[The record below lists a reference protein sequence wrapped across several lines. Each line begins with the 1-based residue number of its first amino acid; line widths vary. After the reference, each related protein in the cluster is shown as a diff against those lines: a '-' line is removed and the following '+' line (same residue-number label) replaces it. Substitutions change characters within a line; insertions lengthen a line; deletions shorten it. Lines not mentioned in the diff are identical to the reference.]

1 MPLPDEAEKQPP
13 KLIEYEGS
21 IEWACYRLR
30 HASGAA
36 IIMPRLEGVQIG
48 HAMPNDDDDHEWFF
62 PAWVEDPPRGTG
74 AKITQQVSS
83 ANPILANDF
92 FGGFLPS
99 VVISHTLAHDCFQV
113 IWGTTHRIVLNDK
126 ELLVLIFYQLSER
139 RMNHSAHAVGR
150 KDRDL
155 RSCV

>member
-62 PAWVEDPPRGTG
+62 PAWVEDPPLEFGRIFASTCRPRYWCENHT
-74 AKITQQVSS
+74 AS
-83 ANPILANDF
+83 IL
-92 FGGFLPS
+92 G
-99 VVISHTLAHDCFQV
+99 
-113 IWGTTHRIVLNDK
+113 
-126 ELLVLIFYQLSER
+126 
-139 RMNHSAHAVGR
+139 
-150 KDRDL
+150 
-155 RSCV
+155 